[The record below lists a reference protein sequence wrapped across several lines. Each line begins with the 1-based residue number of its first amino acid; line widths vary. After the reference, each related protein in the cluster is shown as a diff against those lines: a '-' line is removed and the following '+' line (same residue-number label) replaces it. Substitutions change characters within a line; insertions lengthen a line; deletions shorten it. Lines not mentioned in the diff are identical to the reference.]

1 MSSASPWPPSGPRS
15 APKIG
20 IYQPAHGRIE
30 NALAPKDMETWE
42 HRILLDMDILSASSD
57 LSNFNAP
64 WSQWTVHPGPH
75 VATKLESLELMITSA
90 SVKLPI
96 LHPASHAFWEVAPAD
111 RSRSSTSTAPFLGNW
126 QQRRWQRKGDVSL
139 DELMHDDTC
148 ISKNNT
154 LTSNGR
160 TYKQTKPFQCYI
172 DA

>member
-1 MSSASPWPPSGPRS
+1 MTWKIGSLLNTSNYYTIISIDHNSVAQFKAMSSASPWPPSGPCS

-64 WSQWTVHPGPH
+64 WSQWTLHSGPH

-96 LHPASHAFWEVAPAD
+96 ASNHIYLARTTYD
-111 RSRSSTSTAPFLGNW
+111 SI
-126 QQRRWQRKGDVSL
+126 QQATHSEKLLQLIVQGPQRQRP
-139 DELMHDDTC
+139 HC
-148 ISKNNT
+148 
-154 LTSNGR
+154 
-160 TYKQTKPFQCYI
+160 
-172 DA
+172 